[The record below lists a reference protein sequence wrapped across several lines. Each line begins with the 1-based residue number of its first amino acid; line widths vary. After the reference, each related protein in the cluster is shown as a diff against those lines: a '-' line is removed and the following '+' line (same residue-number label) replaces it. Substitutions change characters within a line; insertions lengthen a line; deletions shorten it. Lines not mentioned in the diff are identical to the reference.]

1 MTPPGACK
9 LAPMHR
15 LTALVLFLLTLT
27 PATHAGTVILTPDP
41 GYLATTT
48 LVTFSDPDEALLSA
62 VTASPLTITFS
73 NLFRAST
80 VGNNWATWAAPP
92 DTESATPRVLWSGLD
107 DNTFFPITTSTLDF
121 SLPVSLF
128 GFELQP
134 GPTDQHTVT
143 ASFFNGVT
151 LLQSISRDLLG
162 DSGARLFAYSAG
174 PGESITSV
182 VINSDAD
189 WAIGQLRFQEAE
201 PVPEPATAALT
212 AAALSLLSIHFR
224 KRK

>member
-1 MTPPGACK
+1 
-9 LAPMHR
+9 MHR
-15 LTALVLFLLTLT
+15 LTALVLFLLALT
-27 PATHAGTVILTPDP
+27 PATLGGTVILTPDA
-41 GYLATTT
+41 GYLATTS
-48 LVTFSDPDEALLSA
+48 LVTFSDPDEALLSS
-62 VTASPLTITFS
+62 VTAGPLNITFS

-121 SLPVSLF
+121 SLNVSLF

-151 LLQSISRDLLG
+151 LLQSVSRDLLG

-182 VINSDAD
+182 VIHSDAD

-201 PVPEPATAALT
+201 PVPEPASAALT
-212 AAALSLLSIHFR
+212 AAALSLLYLHFR

>member
-1 MTPPGACK
+1 M
-9 LAPMHR
+9 APMHR

-80 VGNNWATWAAPP
+80 VGNNWAT
-92 DTESATPRVLWSGLD
+92 RVLWSGLD